1 MRIELNK
8 ILKKIKNQ
16 EILKDISYVFEGG
29 KIYGIMGHNGSG
41 KTMLLRAISGLI
53 NIDHGYIKIDEK
65 VLHKDIDFPES
76 LGIIIENPSFFSYY
90 TGFENL
96 KFLSNIKKKATD
108 EDIKRSL
115 EKVGLDVND
124 KRTVSKYSLG
134 MKQKLAIAQAI
145 MEEPKMLFLDEPI
158 NALDDESIKKF
169 KKIINDEKKKGACI
183 LIATHNKALLED
195 DINEYIY
202 LNDGKMKEV

>member
-1 MRIELNK
+1 
-8 ILKKIKNQ
+8 
-16 EILKDISYVFEGG
+16 
-29 KIYGIMGHNGSG
+29 MGHNGSG

-195 DINEYIY
+195 DIDE
-202 LNDGKMKEV
+202 